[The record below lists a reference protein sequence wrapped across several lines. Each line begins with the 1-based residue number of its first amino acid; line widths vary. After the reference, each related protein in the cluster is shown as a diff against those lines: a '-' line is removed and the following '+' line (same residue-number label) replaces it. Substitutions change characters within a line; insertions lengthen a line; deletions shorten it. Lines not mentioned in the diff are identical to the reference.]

1 MLKQYMLK
9 KNKEFAYVH
18 RKGASC
24 AGKYLIL
31 VYVKNRMGLR
41 LGFSVSKKLGKAV
54 KRNRIKRLLRECA
67 RASLKAMQPGYSYL
81 FIARF
86 SARGA
91 SYAALLKDMQTL
103 LSRAGL
109 FSPDAP
115 AHVVS
120 AVPAV
125 APAHAGT
132 DKP

>member
-1 MLKQYMLK
+1 M
-9 KNKEFAYVH
+9 
-18 RKGASC
+18 
-24 AGKYLIL
+24 
-31 VYVKNRMGLR
+31 YVKNRMGLR

-115 AHVVS
+115 AHVVP
-120 AVPAV
+120 AVSAV

>member
-24 AGKYLIL
+24 SGRYLVL

-41 LGFSVSKKLGKAV
+41 LGFSVSKKLGSAV

-67 RASLKAMQPGYSYL
+67 RANLDSMHQGYSYL

-86 SARGA
+86 SARSA
-91 SYAALLKDMQTL
+91 SYWQLLADMQSIL
-103 LSRAGL
+103 KRAGL
-109 FSPDAP
+109 SAPDIP
-115 AHVVS
+115 AE
-120 AVPAV
+120 A
-125 APAHAGT
+125 